1 VRPLSAALGSSDG
14 HARERA
20 ALALRFVFGGG
31 RLDTPVQKH
40 GALLAPAARLAS
52 GPLRTALRDESAKV
66 RKHAAWTLGS
76 LAAGGSGDNDGAG
89 GSTGSVAA
97 LLIALLVSDTDA
109 EVRRNAAHA
118 LGHALLVVD
127 PAATATPVGLLARAL
142 ADDADEGVRRH
153 AAQAL
158 GRLGALARPAAAAL
172 AQALGDPHPDVR
184 RNAAAALN
192 ATGGAG
198 VTGGIGSSDGERDRV
213 VLVAQLAKALQDPNH
228 KVRKSATQ
236 TLGKLGELGATHCA
250 AAAVLLVDATTDEH
264 QAVRRSAVEALGK
277 VAAGPPPRGRPGLP
291 PSVVAGMG
299 QVVLLHADM
308 DIRRRVAVVLSRLG
322 EGARPAASALREAA
336 VDLKTRATSPNGDG
350 DDGARRKALSQVLGL
365 VTCLLARL

>member
-1 VRPLSAALGSSDG
+1 MRPLSAALGSSDG

-213 VLVAQLAKALQDPNH
+213 VLVAQLAKALLDPNH
-228 KVRKSATQ
+228 KVRRSATQ
-236 TLGKLGELGATHCA
+236 TLGKLGPTVAL
-250 AAAVLLVDATTDEH
+250 LLVDATADEH

-277 VAAGPPPRGRPGLP
+277 VAVGPPAGLP
-291 PSVVAGMG
+291 GSVVARMG
-299 QVVLLHADM
+299 QVVLLHGDM

-322 EGARPAASALREAA
+322 EGARPAVSALRQTETELQMQTQARTVLA
-336 VDLKTRATSPNGDG
+336 SDSDG
-350 DDGARRKALSQVLGL
+350 SRKVLGL
-365 VTCLLARL
+365 VTRLLTRL